1 MATPFAVKIIT
12 PEKVFFDGET
22 EMLIVRSSEGEL
34 GIMAN
39 HISLVVSLPSS
50 PLRIQNEDGTW
61 HTASLSTGLLK
72 VGGNK
77 ATVIAN
83 AVEWAEDIDLEWAK
97 RSEEEARTRLKAY
110 KDSDYDYRLAE
121 LKLKRALNRQNVGR
135 AYK

>member
-1 MATPFAVKIIT
+1 MSTPFSVKIIT
-12 PEKVFFDGET
+12 PEKTFFDGET

-39 HISLVVSLPSS
+39 HISLVVNLPAS
-50 PLRIQNEDGTW
+50 PLRLQNEDGSW
-61 HTASLSTGLLK
+61 HTASISAGLLK
-72 VGGNK
+72 VGDNK

-83 AVEWAEDIDLEWAK
+83 AIEWAEDIDLEWAK
-97 RSEEEARTRLKAY
+97 RSEEDARARLKLH
-110 KDSDYDYRLAE
+110 KETDYDYRLAE